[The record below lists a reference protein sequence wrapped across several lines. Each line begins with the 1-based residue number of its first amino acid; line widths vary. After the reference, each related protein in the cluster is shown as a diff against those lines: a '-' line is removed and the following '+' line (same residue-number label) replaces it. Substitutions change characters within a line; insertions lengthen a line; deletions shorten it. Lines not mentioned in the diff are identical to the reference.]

1 MSKRIS
7 VVFCLL
13 LVVAMAFSIV
23 GCSSQPA
30 ADDTASSAPSGDA
43 SASASTDSSE
53 PVELEFWDMAWGP
66 AEQYPPTAEAIIEKY
81 TTEVAP
87 NVSIKYTNLPWS
99 NWFET
104 YSTAVASNG
113 APDVAIGG
121 GYMPF
126 QFAVNNEA
134 ADIGW
139 IVDEWKKEGT
149 DGDFLEGML
158 DYYVYHDK
166 VIGIPFNYDPRATYY
181 RADLLAE
188 KGLEVPTTYEEFI
201 DVTSKMSD
209 PANNFYGFTFS
220 VVGSTAG
227 PFSNV
232 ATGNGGMLYD
242 KDGNANI
249 NSERNLQVMKF
260 FRALK
265 DAGSLPDGTEGY
277 ADSDCTKLFAAGGAA
292 FCYKGVGDY
301 KNAVTKDGFTTDQVK
316 IMAPLKSPSGVQK
329 AQLCVNGYLVFEQSE
344 NKEAAMKFLKW
355 FSENSQD
362 LWDSD
367 KGAQDGFP
375 ARQSFMNEMDE
386 FKKDYRQE
394 AITKILSNGITL
406 CYPMLS
412 GAPSAS
418 VAEGQKYDMQLMQA
432 ALTMDEAGMKDT
444 LEKLNTEFQKVID
457 EQD

>member
-23 GCSSQPA
+23 GCSQPA
-30 ADDTASSAPSGDA
+30 ADSSASSAPSGDA
-43 SASASTDSSE
+43 SASAGADSSE
-53 PVELEFWDMAWGP
+53 PVELEFWDMARGK
-66 AEQYPPTAEAIIEKY
+66 AEKYPPAAEAIIERY
-81 TTEVAP
+81 CTEVAP
-87 NVSIKYTNLPWS
+87 NVSIKYTNLPWG

-121 GYMPF
+121 GFMPF

-134 ADIGW
+134 ADLQW
-139 IVDEWKKEGT
+139 IIDEWEKEGT
-149 DGDFLEGML
+149 TDDFLEGML

-166 VIGIPFNYDPRATYY
+166 VVGIPFNYDPRATYY
-181 RADLLAE
+181 RDDWFKE
-188 KGLEVPTTYEEFI
+188 KGVAVPTTYEEFI
-201 DVTSKMSD
+201 SAAKQMTDKEKGI
-209 PANNFYGFTFS
+209 YGFAFG
-220 VVGSTAG
+220 VVTDAAG
-227 PFSNV
+227 PFMNY

-249 NSERNLQVMKF
+249 NNERNLQVMKF
-260 FRALK
+260 FR
-265 DAGSLPDGTEGY
+265 SLLDEGCLPEGIEGY
-277 ADSDCTKLFAAGGAA
+277 SGPDATKLFSAGQAAI
-292 FCYKGVGDY
+292 CYKAVGDY
-301 KNAVTKDGFTTDQVK
+301 KNAVTLDGFTTDQVK
-316 IMAPLKSPSGVQK
+316 IMAPLKSPSGVAK

-344 NKEAAMKFLKW
+344 NKPEAMKFLKW

-362 LWDSD
+362 LWDQD
-367 KGAQDGFP
+367 KGGQDGFP

-406 CYPMLS
+406 CYPMIS

-418 VAEGQKYDMQLMQA
+418 AAEGQKFDMICLQA
-432 ALTMDEAGMKDT
+432 ALSMDEAGMKKT
-444 LEKLNTEFQKVID
+444 LEDLNEQFQQIID

>member
-13 LVVAMAFSIV
+13 LVVAMAFSVV
-23 GCSSQPA
+23 GCSQPA
-30 ADDTASSAPSGDA
+30 DNSASSASSGDA
-43 SASASTDSSE
+43 SASTGDSSE
-53 PVELEFWDMAWGP
+53 PVNLEFWDMAWGP

-87 NVSIKYTNLPWS
+87 NVSINYTNLPWS

-134 ADIGW
+134 ADLQW
-139 IVDEWKKEGT
+139 IIDEWEKEGT
-149 DGDFLEGML
+149 TDDFLEGML

-166 VIGIPFNYDPRATYY
+166 VIGIPFNYDPRAIFY
-181 RADLLAE
+181 RADILEE
-188 KGLEVPTTYEEFI
+188 KGLDVPTTYDEFI
-201 DVTSKMSD
+201 DVTSKLSD

-220 VVGSTAG
+220 VVGSAAG
-227 PFSNV
+227 PFSNM

-277 ADSDCTKLFAAGGAA
+277 ADSDCTKLFASGGAA

-316 IMAPLKSPSGVQK
+316 ILTPLKSPSGVQK
-329 AQLCVNGYLVFEQSE
+329 AQLCVNGYLVFEQSDQKQE
-344 NKEAAMKFLKW
+344 AMKFLKW

-362 LWDSD
+362 LWDSE

-375 ARQSFMNEMDE
+375 ARQSFMNEMEE
-386 FKKDYRQE
+386 FQKDYRQE

-406 CYPMLS
+406 RHPMLNGS
-412 GAPSAS
+412 PSAS
-418 VAEGQKYDMQLMQA
+418 VAEGQKYDMQIMQA
-432 ALTMDEAGMKDT
+432 ALTMDEQGMKDT
-444 LEKLNTEFQKVID
+444 LEKLNAEFQEVID